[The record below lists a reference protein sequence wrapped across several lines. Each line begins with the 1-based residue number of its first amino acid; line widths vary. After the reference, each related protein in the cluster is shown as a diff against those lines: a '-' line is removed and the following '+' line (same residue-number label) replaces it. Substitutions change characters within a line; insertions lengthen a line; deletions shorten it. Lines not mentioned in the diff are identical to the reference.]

1 MMRHHTHHTSPHLT
15 SQKSKRENPPP
26 PLAARTTYP
35 YMTTESVLPLLYS
48 GVLRKV
54 SASKLKQDH
63 DRYFELR
70 GRCLQYYKSPPCSRS
85 ANEKPLGAIDLRD
98 TVIIEADDPKLNY
111 AWTIQ
116 GPHMIKPYTL
126 CAGNEEERSEW
137 LAKLHKVVNAA
148 AGATSPFT
156 PPSLSSPSA
165 FSHASPTS
173 AHGRSSPPLSSGRSP
188 LSSPAGRGGSPP
200 GAFDAAAAAVRRGVE
215 RGGSSSPS
223 SSPTRLLPKLA
234 SLPPILSSLRSP
246 KSSPRKDS
254 NPASSS
260 NERLSNSGTSASNK
274 LGSTDDVMENLIADV
289 RLLPPSKAAGNAAFA
304 ASSKTKLGSPRL
316 NRLPSEESSLRAS
329 AKYDRQVCDLFATPR
344 PIGLEDFDLLTVVGK
359 GSFGK
364 VMQVR
369 KKDSKEIYAMKCMSK
384 ELILRE
390 GLVEHMKAEKNILG
404 AINHPYIV
412 KLHFAFQTK
421 ESLFLILDFLSGG
434 ELFYHLSQVGT
445 FPESRAKFYTAQIGL
460 SLGHLHSL
468 NIIYRDL
475 KPENCV
481 LDRKGNCCIT
491 DFGLAKPGI
500 NGKEEATTFCG
511 TPEYLAPEFL
521 DPSRCHGKAVD
532 WWSLGI
538 LLYEMIC
545 GTLPLPLTPLRTHH
559 TTPQVCRPSTA
570 KT

>member
-1 MMRHHTHHTSPHLT
+1 MADAPECSGFLKKAGGSMM
-15 SQKSKRENPPP
+15 KRD
-26 PLAARTTYP
+26 
-35 YMTTESVLPLLYS
+35 
-48 GVLRKV
+48 
-54 SASKLKQDH
+54 QD
-63 DRYFELR
+63 RWFELR
-70 GRCLQYYKSPPCSRS
+70 SKMLYYYKARPASKSD
-85 ANEKPLGAIDLRD
+85 EPLGKIDLRD
-98 TVIIEADDPKLNY
+98 TTLTEDPKKRL

-116 GPHMIKPYTL
+116 GPKMHKAYTL
-126 CAGNEEERSEW
+126 YASNEQEKRLW
-137 LAKLHKVVNAA
+137 IAKIKE
-148 AGATSPFT
+148 SKP
-156 PPSLSSPSA
+156 
-165 FSHASPTS
+165 
-173 AHGRSSPPLSSGRSP
+173 
-188 LSSPAGRGGSPP
+188 
-200 GAFDAAAAAVRRGVE
+200 D
-215 RGGSSSPS
+215 GSSSDIPV
-223 SSPTRLLPKLA
+223 KGG
-234 SLPPILSSLRSP
+234 
-246 KSSPRKDS
+246 DS
-254 NPASSS
+254 
-260 NERLSNSGTSASNK
+260 
-274 LGSTDDVMENLIADV
+274 DDEEDV
-289 RLLPPSKAAGNAAFA
+289 FHAQ
-304 ASSKTKLGSPRL
+304 
-316 NRLPSEESSLRAS
+316 
-329 AKYDRQVCDLFATPR
+329 QV
-344 PIGLEDFDLLTVVGK
+344 GLEDFDLLTVVGK

-521 DPSRCHGKAVD
+521 KGGGHGRAVD

-538 LLYEMIC
+538 LLYEMITGMTLQSFFVVVC
-545 GTLPLPLTPLRTHH
+545 GILSCRRTRAAPSFSARGTPHHSFFLRSAALLQREPQRDVRADSVQEAELPCWWYVLAQARKPAIQYSNFKNKYISTYTGMSAGARDLCTKLLDRKPEARMQNVDDFKAHAFFHDMPFDDLLAGKCKVPFEPDQKAMNFEAEFTELPARHSVAEVVNGSVDSAAFENFNFDRRAH
-559 TTPQVCRPSTA
+559 RKQKA
-570 KT
+570 